1 VKVSAEI
8 ISTGRE
14 ILMGEIVNTNSA
26 WIAKFLTKLGF
37 KVRRITTVGDEVDEV
52 AKAVKEAINR
62 GNLVVIVTGGLGPTP
77 DDTTAEA
84 LARAL
89 GRPLRLNEEALRMIE
104 EKCKQR
110 GVEVTEFRR
119 KMAYLP
125 AGGRPLPNPIGM
137 APGIKVE
144 ERGTL
149 ILALPGVPKEAY
161 AMFTENVLPVLKEIS
176 QGLGFVFKKYL
187 IRGVLEADV
196 APLLREITNGGHG
209 LYIKTRVTRGGLEL
223 ILARWTLEGREGGL
237 ERVEEELI
245 KELKERGAEVEKLQ

>member
-1 VKVSAEI
+1 MSAEI

-26 WIAKFLTKLGF
+26 WIAKFLTRLGF
-37 KVRRITTVGDEVDEV
+37 KVCRITTVGDEVDEV
-52 AKAVKEAINR
+52 AKVVKEAVNR
-62 GNLVVIVTGGLGPTP
+62 GNLVIIMTGGLGPTP

-104 EKCKQR
+104 ERCKQR
-110 GVEVTEFRR
+110 GVKVTESRK

-125 AGGRPLPNPIGM
+125 AGGAPLPNPIGM

-144 ERGTL
+144 EGGTL
-149 ILALPGVPKEAY
+149 IFALPGVPKEAY

-176 QGLGFVFKKYL
+176 RRLGFIFKKYL
-187 IRGVLEADV
+187 IRGVLEADI
-196 APLLREITNGGHG
+196 APLLREIANKEHG
-209 LYIKTRVTRGGLEL
+209 LYVKTRVTRGGLEL
-223 ILARWTLEGREGGL
+223 ILARWTLEGQKGGL

-245 KELKERGAEVEKLQ
+245 KELKERGAEVKKLQ